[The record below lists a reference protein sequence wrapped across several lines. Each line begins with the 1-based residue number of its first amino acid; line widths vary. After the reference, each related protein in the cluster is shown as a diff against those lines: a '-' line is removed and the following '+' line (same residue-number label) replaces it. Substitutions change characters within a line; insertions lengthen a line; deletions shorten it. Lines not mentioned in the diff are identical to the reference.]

1 MDCELPLLLS
11 KESLKH
17 AKTVLDLNNDK
28 VTMFGEQIDVNFTSN
43 GHCVN
48 ISDTGDH
55 SKLGTDCEEVLL
67 INNNM
72 SDKEKRDT
80 LMKLHK
86 QFGHKPPDKLIS
98 LLKSAGTIDAK
109 VPSIVKDICSN
120 CAICHNLKR
129 QPDEV

>member
-11 KESLKH
+11 KESLRRT
-17 AKTVLDLNNDK
+17 KTVLDLNNDK
-28 VTMFGEQIDVNFTSN
+28 VTMFGEQIDVNFTSS
-43 GHCVN
+43 GHYCVN
-48 ISDTGDH
+48 ISDINGH
-55 SKLGTDCEEVLL
+55 SKLGTDCEEVL

-80 LMKLHK
+80 LMKLHR

-109 VPSIVKDICSN
+109 VPSIVKDIYSN
-120 CAICHNLKR
+120 CAICHK
-129 QPDEV
+129 